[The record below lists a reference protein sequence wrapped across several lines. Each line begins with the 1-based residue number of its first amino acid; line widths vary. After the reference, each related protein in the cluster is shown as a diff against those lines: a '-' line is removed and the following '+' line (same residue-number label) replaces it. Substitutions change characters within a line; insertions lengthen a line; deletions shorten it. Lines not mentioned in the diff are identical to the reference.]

1 MLFFPSVSIL
11 GQVNKTDIDQV
22 YLVLKQVYTWV
33 VEMELFPA
41 FLLQITLNTSHQL
54 LPICQSNLNV
64 FTKKNLL
71 SNM

>member
-33 VEMELFPA
+33 VEMKLFPT

-64 FTKKNLL
+64 FTKKI
-71 SNM
+71 S

>member
-54 LPICQSNLNV
+54 LLICQSNLNV
-64 FTKKNLL
+64 FTKKI
-71 SNM
+71 S